1 MAERRANFLSSSHWI
16 QSRNADELYNDPLR
30 SFLDHAYMIPPIFEE
45 LDRAKADD
53 QKISQI
59 HKRLLAIWAT
69 IEQRKTVT
77 LVLPSSLLESR
88 RNESLLAEPIT
99 FLDFSTAVAALY
111 HDVLELQI
119 INLLRSLRTHTGIST
134 LSTSTDMEH
143 FKRLYQ
149 NFHQICRYCQYF
161 LEDDKKLTGRVLFFN
176 SFQVSLL
183 ALPDPNSVDYTGIAE
198 WETSPCVRDICRY
211 LESVGLRPW
220 DECCIRWRHLRN
232 LSGHGPHN

>member
-1 MAERRANFLSSSHWI
+1 
-16 QSRNADELYNDPLR
+16 
-30 SFLDHAYMIPPIFEE
+30 MIPPIFEE

-220 DECCIRWRHLRN
+220 DECCIRWRN
-232 LSGHGPHN
+232 L